1 MPLISGRHF
10 GGGPKQRLTSLSTFQ
25 GHKLDI
31 CQLPDR
37 WPSKPTA
44 HLDNRSAT
52 QRRAER
58 FVGKRQ
64 RLIGRKSPA
73 FWPNITVSRIE
84 NWLISALCAV
94 WEIPYD
100 SPHLPIFRRSTPKAN
115 VQQDRPPG
123 P

>member
-1 MPLISGRHF
+1 MPPISGRHF

-25 GHKLDI
+25 GHKPDI

-44 HLDNRSAT
+44 HLDDRSAT

-73 FWPNITVSRIE
+73 FWPNITVSKLRTKR
-84 NWLISALCAV
+84 
-94 WEIPYD
+94 
-100 SPHLPIFRRSTPKAN
+100 HLNSKAN
-115 VQQDRPPG
+115 SQFLGDSL
-123 P
+123 